1 MKNPA
6 AHQTEIVVSM
16 MSVIEISAENYP
28 EVARIYGE
36 GLQTGTATFE
46 TTIPAWEKWD
56 AGHLSFGRIMAVEE
70 NNFLGWASL
79 SPVSSRCVYGGVAEV
94 SVYISESARGKGVG
108 EFLLKKLIEISEENN
123 IWTVQSGIFRD
134 NIASYKLHMKCG
146 FREIGFKER
155 VGQLK
160 GVWKDNVLLERRS
173 KIVGV

>member
-1 MKNPA
+1 MNLVA
-6 AHQTEIVVSM
+6 RRTAIVVNM
-16 MSVIEISAENYP
+16 KLIEITAENYP
-28 EVARIYGE
+28 EVAKIYGE

-46 TTIPAWEKWD
+46 TSIPDWEKWNS
-56 AGHLSFGRIMAVEE
+56 GHLSFGRIIAVEE

-94 SVYISESARGKGVG
+94 SVYVSQAARGKGVG
-108 EFLLKKLIEISEENN
+108 EFLLKNLIEISETNN
-123 IWTVQSGIFRD
+123 IWTLQSGIFRD
-134 NIASYKLHMKCG
+134 NVASHKLHIKCG
-146 FREIGFKER
+146 FREIGYKER